1 MKFLFQAALKQ
12 RNITEIFHLG
22 DCVIIQVFND
32 IKIIENTIETD
43 SYRFMILH
51 SFTMLLVCNLI
62 QSTFAP

>member
-32 IKIIENTIETD
+32 IEITENTIETY
-43 SYRFMILH
+43 SYRFVILH
-51 SFTMLLVCNLI
+51 SFTI
-62 QSTFAP
+62 